1 MDYPS
6 NKLLISKIQEIRFK
20 HLAQISTIHNP
31 KIWSSVSEN
40 VEYVTVT
47 IVIPSRGCSWALS
60 EYGGCSVCGYVND
73 SSRDRAVPVDTII
86 KRLSELLIEAK
97 YSKKIEVQIF
107 NSGSF
112 FDEKDVFSDL
122 RSKIIDLITN
132 IPEVFKLAVE
142 CRTEYI
148 IEEKNIIEETIEQLK
163 GVILEIG
170 IGLESSNDTIL
181 KDCWNKGTTLANYKK
196 SVKIL
201 QTLGAK
207 IKSYIFIKPPFL
219 TERDAIRDTILTIS
233 QVAQIGTDVISINP
247 CNVQNGTLV
256 NELFRQNR
264 YRPPWLWSVLHI
276 IQAATKIA
284 PNTNIICDPTA
295 GGKLRGAHNCGK
307 CDKTVLPLLT
317 KAINKEVL
325 PSDLSQICSC
335 YHRWEIIITTPWE
348 ILRTRNISKLQRLS
362 PLRE

>member
-1 MDYPS
+1 MEYPC
-6 NKLLISKIQEIRFK
+6 NKLLTSKIQEIRHK
-20 HLAQISTIHNP
+20 HLDQISTIHNP

-40 VEYVTVT
+40 VEYVTIT

-86 KRLSELLIEAK
+86 KRLSELLVETE
-97 YSKKIEVQIF
+97 YTRKIEVQIF

-112 FDEKDVFSDL
+112 FDEKDVSSDL
-122 RSKIIDLITN
+122 RTKIINLITN
-132 IPEVFKLAVE
+132 VPEVFKLAVE

-148 IEEKNIIEETIEQLK
+148 LEEKNIIEETIKQLK
-163 GVILEIG
+163 GIILEIG
-170 IGLESSNDTIL
+170 IGLESSNNTIL
-181 KDCWNKGTTLANYKK
+181 KDCWNKGTTLESYKK
-196 SVKIL
+196 SVRVL

-219 TERDAIRDTILTIS
+219 TERDAIRDTISTIS
-233 QVAQIGTDVISINP
+233 EVALIGTDVISINP

-276 IQAATKIA
+276 IQVAAKIA
-284 PNTNIICDPTA
+284 PKTTIICDPTA
-295 GGKLRGAHNCGK
+295 GGKHRGAHNCGK
-307 CDKTVLPLLT
+307 CDKTVMPLLT
-317 KAINKEVL
+317 KAINREEL
-325 PSDLSQICSC
+325 PSDLSKICSC
-335 YHRWEIIITTPWE
+335 YHQWEIIITTPWE
-348 ILRTRNISKLQRLS
+348 ILRTRNLSKLQRLS

>member
-6 NKLLISKIQEIRFK
+6 NKLLISKIQKIRYK

-40 VEYVTVT
+40 VEYVTLT

-86 KRLSELLIEAK
+86 KHLSELLIEAK
-97 YSKKIEVQIF
+97 YSKKIEVKIF

-122 RSKIIDLITN
+122 RSKIINLITN

-142 CRTEYI
+142 CRIEYI
-148 IEEKNIIEETIEQLK
+148 IEEKNIIEETIKQLK

-233 QVAQIGTDVISINP
+233 EVAQIGTDVISINP

-307 CDKTVLPLLT
+307 CDKTVLPLIT
-317 KAINKEVL
+317 KAINKEEL
-325 PSDLSQICSC
+325 PADLSQICSC

>member
-1 MDYPS
+1 MVYPN
-6 NKLLISKIQEIRFK
+6 NKLLTSKIQEIRNK
-20 HLAQISTIHNP
+20 HLAQISDNVNP

-40 VEYVTVT
+40 EEYITVT
-47 IVIPSRGCSWALS
+47 IVIPSRGCSWALG
-60 EYGGCSVCGYVND
+60 EYGGCSVCGYIND
-73 SSRDRAVPVDTII
+73 SSRDRVVPIEIII
-86 KRLSELLIEAK
+86 KHLTKLLVETE

-112 FDEKDVFSDL
+112 FDEKDVSSDL
-122 RSKIIDLITN
+122 RSRIISLITN
-132 IPEVFKLAVE
+132 VPNVFKLAVE

-148 IEEKNIIEETIEQLK
+148 IKEKSIIEETIKQLK

-181 KDCWNKGTTLANYKK
+181 RDCWNKGTTLENYKK

-201 QTLGAK
+201 QTLGVK

-219 TERDAIRDTILTIS
+219 TERDAIRDTIITIS
-233 QVAQIGTDVISINP
+233 EVAKIGTDVISINP

-276 IQAATKIA
+276 IQTATKIA
-284 PNTNIICDPTA
+284 PDTAIICDPSA
-295 GGKLRGAHNCGK
+295 AGKLRGAHNCGK
-307 CDKTVLPLLT
+307 CDKTVLHLLT
-317 KAINKEVL
+317 KAINKEKL

-335 YHRWEIIITTPWE
+335 YNKWEIIISTPSE
-348 ILRTRNISKLQRLS
+348 FLRIRNIAKLQRLS
-362 PLRE
+362 LLQE

>member
-1 MDYPS
+1 MNYPS
-6 NKLLISKIQEIRFK
+6 NKLLTSKIQEIRHE
-20 HLAQISTIHNP
+20 HLAQISAIHNP

-40 VEYVTVT
+40 LEHVTVT

-60 EYGGCSVCGYVND
+60 ESGGCSVCGYVND
-73 SSRDRAVPVDTII
+73 SSRERDVPVDTII
-86 KRLSELLIEAK
+86 RRFSDLLK
-97 YSKKIEVQIF
+97 GTNYSKKIEVQIF

-112 FDEKDVFSDL
+112 FDEKDVSTEL
-122 RSKIIDLITN
+122 RSKIIGFITS
-132 IPEVFKLAVE
+132 IPEIFKLAVE

-148 IEEKNIIEETIEQLK
+148 LEEKNIIEETIKQLK

-181 KDCWNKGTTLANYKK
+181 KDCWNKGTTLENYKK

-201 QTLGAK
+201 QTLGVK

-219 TERDAIRDTILTIS
+219 TERDAIRDTVLTIS
-233 QVAQIGTDVISINP
+233 EVAQIGTDVISINP

-256 NELFRQNR
+256 NDLFRQNR

-276 IQAATKIA
+276 IRAAAKIA
-284 PNTNIICDPTA
+284 PRTSIICDPTA
-295 GGKLRGAHNCGK
+295 GGKHRGAHNCGK
-307 CDKTVLPLLT
+307 CDKKVLPLLT
-317 KAINKEVL
+317 KAINKEEL
-325 PSDLSQICSC
+325 PSDLSKICSC
-335 YHRWEIIITTPWE
+335 YNKWEIIITTPWE